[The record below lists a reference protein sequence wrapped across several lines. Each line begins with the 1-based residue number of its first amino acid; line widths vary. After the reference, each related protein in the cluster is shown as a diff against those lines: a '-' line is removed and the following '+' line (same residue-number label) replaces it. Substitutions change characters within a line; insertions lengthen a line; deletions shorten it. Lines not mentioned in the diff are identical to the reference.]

1 MTNRIKTVRS
11 PRLILICCKNAERL
25 IQIVSDIL
33 NYCKYNTCIEDFSE
47 NTDFILTSKSSLP
60 QLPQGVVKH
69 TVVFDEYSGIKRAD
83 VEGYKN
89 GVTSYEN
96 ADRLF
101 GGDEGIVT
109 TYSRDNYSAD
119 VTCRNISKNGD
130 GTTSFDIINDGI
142 LLRVQIDDSKYMVDE
157 VLQCMAV
164 FAATGVP
171 LAAAVE
177 YFRD

>member
-1 MTNRIKTVRS
+1 MTNKIKTVQS
-11 PRLILICCKNAERL
+11 PRLILTCCKNAERL
-25 IQIVSDIL
+25 TQIVSDTL
-33 NYCKYNTCIEDFSE
+33 NYCKYNTCIEDFSQ
-47 NTDFILTSKSSLP
+47 NTDFILTSKISLP
-60 QLPQGVVKH
+60 QLPRGIVKH
-69 TVVFDEYSGIKRAD
+69 TVVFDECSNINRSD
-83 VEGYKN
+83 VEGFKN

-96 ADRLF
+96 ADRFF

-109 TYSRDNYSAD
+109 TYSSDNYSAD
-119 VTCRNISKNGD
+119 VTCRNISKNG
-130 GTTSFDIINDGI
+130 GTTSFDIINHGI